1 MDNRRVL
8 LAVLL
13 SVAVIVAWQYFF
25 LPSPD
30 ATRPGAVPPDAQ
42 QSAQESAREGEQRAV
57 EPVAVAPAEDAGRE
71 AAGTGGAGAAD
82 ETAAAQPE
90 PPPEP
95 EEEVLASSEQRVVV
109 ESAYYRAELSNRGA
123 EIVSFALKEHA
134 SRDGGPV
141 NLVRLRENA
150 PYPFAIVTP
159 DGAPTPLA
167 DALFTVERSQ
177 ESGEDVVRF
186 RYAGPAGSAEKTF
199 RFHPNG
205 LFEAEVH
212 VARPRQWALFAGPG
226 VRNPSVAEQS
236 SRFERPGGVYESGED
251 VERVPSR
258 KASEPTVLGGTGL
271 RWVGLEDTYF
281 LTVFIPSAP
290 LAGAKLQPVLMQ
302 PTAAGSWELVPMPA
316 AEELSDEQ
324 KELRRE
330 LVLLLVPGAPDLN
343 LSAYWGAKKYSRL
356 EALPGELELERTIN
370 LGWFSVVARPF
381 LIALLWI
388 HDHVVHNYG
397 WSIVLMTFLIK
408 LVMLPLTQ
416 KSYVSMRKMQ
426 ELNPQM
432 QAIRSK
438 WRGKL
443 RDKQG
448 RMNLDAQRQMNEEI
462 QQLYRSA
469 GVNPAGGCLP
479 MIAQMPVFFAFY
491 QLLSAAVELRGAPWI
506 LWVTDLT
513 QPFWPL
519 AIVMGGTQFLQQRMT
534 PMTGEPMQRRMM
546 QAMPVVMTIFF
557 LGFPSGLVLYWL
569 TNNVLTIL
577 QQGIYNH
584 WKKQQN
590 DKAAGSDEQ
599 DADKARTRK
608 GGKGSRRVASK

>member
-25 LPSPD
+25 LPPSDTPRGGAAPAVQAPAETVD
-30 ATRPGAVPPDAQ
+30 ETATGASATRP
-42 QSAQESAREGEQRAV
+42 
-57 EPVAVAPAEDAGRE
+57 APETRD
-71 AAGTGGAGAAD
+71 GAASASPVQALESED
-82 ETAAAQPE
+82 VTAPE
-90 PPPEP
+90 EPPEP
-95 EEEVLASSEQRVVV
+95 EQAISATAERRVVV
-109 ESAYYRAELSNRGA
+109 ESDYYRAELSNRGA
-123 EIVSFALKEHA
+123 EIVSFSLKEHT

-167 DALFTVERSQ
+167 EALFTVERR
-177 ESGEDVVRF
+177 EEGGEVVVTF
-186 RYAGPAGSAEKTF
+186 RYAGPAGVADKTF
-199 RFHPNG
+199 RFHDTG
-205 LFEAEVH
+205 LFDAEVH
-212 VARPRQWALFAGPG
+212 VTRPRQWALFAGPG
-226 VRNPSVAEQS
+226 VRNPSTEEQA
-236 SRFERPGGVYESGED
+236 SRFERPGAVYEAGPD
-251 VERVPSR
+251 LERLGSR
-258 KASEPTVLGGTGL
+258 KASEKVLIPGAGL
-271 RWVGLEDTYF
+271 RWIGLEDTYF
-281 LTVFIPSAP
+281 LTAFIPETP
-290 LAGAKLQPVLMQ
+290 LAAAELRPVLMQ
-302 PTAAGSWELVPMPA
+302 PTAAGSWDLVPMPA
-316 AEELSDEQ
+316 VDELSDEQ
-324 KELRRE
+324 KEMHRE
-330 LVLLLVPGAPDLN
+330 LVLLLVPGGPELDLT
-343 LSAYWGAKKYSRL
+343 SYWGAKKYTRL
-356 EALPGELELERTIN
+356 EALPGDLERTVN
-370 LGWFSVVARPF
+370 LGWFGIVARPF
-381 LIALLWI
+381 LRALLWI

-397 WSIVLMTFLIK
+397 WAIVLMTFLIK

-462 QQLYRSA
+462 QQLYRTA

-534 PMTGEPMQRRMM
+534 PSAGDPMQRRMM

-590 DKAAGSDEQ
+590 DTAAGSDEQ
-599 DADKARTRK
+599 DAKTARTRK
-608 GGKGSRRVASK
+608 GGKGSQRVASK